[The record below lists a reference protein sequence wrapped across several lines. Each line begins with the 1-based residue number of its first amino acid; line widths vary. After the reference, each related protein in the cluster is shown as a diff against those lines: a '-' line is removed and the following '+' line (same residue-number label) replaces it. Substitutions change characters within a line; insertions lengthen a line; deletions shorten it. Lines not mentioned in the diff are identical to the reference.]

1 MTLLRENSKIF
12 IDRFYSEAEGI
23 GLYLDYDSVDFLIND
38 EYNEVDVVEF
48 NFHKNIVML
57 KVICSDGTN
66 DLFFTDI
73 IIWNKF
79 HKIDWAKEGF

>member
-1 MTLLRENSKIF
+1 MTVLRENSKIF
-12 IDRFYSEAEGI
+12 FDRFYSEAEGI
-23 GLYLDYDSVDFLIND
+23 GLYLDFESVDFIIND
-38 EYNEVDVVEF
+38 IDNEIDVVEF
-48 NFHKNIVML
+48 NYHKNIVMM

-79 HKIDWAKEGF
+79 QKVNWAKEGF